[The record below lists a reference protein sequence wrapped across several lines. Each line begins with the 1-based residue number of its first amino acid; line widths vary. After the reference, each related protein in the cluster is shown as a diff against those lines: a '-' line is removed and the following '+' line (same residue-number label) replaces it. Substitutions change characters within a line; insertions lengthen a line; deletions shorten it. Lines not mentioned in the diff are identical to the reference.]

1 MAGRH
6 GQAPLQGA
14 HVEPIENIW
23 AVLLPDLLPNSVAR
37 NKTQRD
43 KERLRTLKAEAI
55 GDVSGPN
62 DTRREGRHRISRP
75 VP

>member
-1 MAGRH
+1 MGRRPSR
-6 GQAPLQGA
+6 AS

-23 AVLLPDLLPNSVAR
+23 AAVLPDLLPNSVAR
-37 NKTQRD
+37 NETQRD

-55 GDVSGPN
+55 SDVSG
-62 DTRREGRHRISRP
+62 DDKTGRDDRDRISRP